1 MTNGEKGTIF
11 SEMNRPE
18 IRKRVGLASEVFDR
32 YGDEIRAIIHFNVK
46 DKTKADDIFQ
56 DFFVSIVRKP
66 IPSGIRDIRAYL
78 YRAVTNDVIDV
89 SRQIKNH
96 QDHIKQYAE
105 CRKKNELAEDPQKT
119 AIQTEGTKKM
129 FRLIESRLPKREA
142 EVVVQRYG
150 HGLSITDTAE
160 KMNVNKRIVSRYLS
174 LALKKMREFVPK
186 NEDGTI

>member
-1 MTNGEKGTIF
+1 MTDGEKGTIF
-11 SEMNRPE
+11 SETNRPE

-46 DKTKADDIFQ
+46 DKSKADDIFQ
-56 DFFVSIVRKP
+56 ELFVSIVRKP
-66 IPSGIRDIRAYL
+66 IPSEIQDIRAYL

-96 QDHIKQYAE
+96 QDHIHKYAE
-105 CRKKNELAEDPQKT
+105 CRKHSEIPQDPQKT
-119 AIQTEGTKKM
+119 AIQVEGTKKM
-129 FRLIESRLPKREA
+129 FQLVESRLPKREA
-142 EVVVQRYG
+142 EVLVRHYG

-174 LALKKMREFVPK
+174 VALKKMREFVPES
-186 NEDGTI
+186 EDDTR